1 MPSTLLRRRALPFL
15 LLSGL
20 ATAGS
25 IAAQQPVPSTP
36 VSPSFKP
43 IGLYS
48 LEIDGK
54 PVADA
59 AFFHSQASGSI
70 LVQSSQLGSVI
81 ELQPRGRVLLTH
93 SADAFHRNRNGTLDR
108 LPRAKPASTA
118 SFELV
123 DSLPRFELDGRR
135 FAIREKAALLGPQ
148 TAASLVEHDPTYA
161 QRAQLYEP
169 QPQYLDVLRQVTE
182 PITVK
187 VFLGTWCTVCSEL
200 MPHVLKV
207 EDSLKGSNVRF
218 EYYGIARDFADPEV
232 KRLQVTQLPTG
243 ILYAGGKELH
253 RIVGYSWR
261 YPDMSLHNAILQ
273 MASPAGR

>member
-1 MPSTLLRRRALPFL
+1 MPSTSWRRRALPL
-15 LLSGL
+15 LLATGL
-20 ATAGS
+20 AAAAS

-36 VSPSFKP
+36 VSPSYRP

-70 LVQSSQLGSVI
+70 LVQSSQLSSII

-93 SADAFHRNRNGTLDR
+93 SADGFHRNRNGTLDR
-108 LPRAKPASTA
+108 LPRAKPASTG

-123 DSLPRFELDGRR
+123 DSLPRFELEGRR
-135 FAIREKAALLGPQ
+135 FAIKEKAALLGPQ
-148 TAASLVEHDPTYA
+148 TADSLVKHDPTYA
-161 QRAQLYEP
+161 QRAQLYQP
-169 QPQYLDVLRQVTE
+169 QAQYLDVLRQVTE

-200 MPHVLKV
+200 MPHVLRV
-207 EDSLKGSNVRF
+207 EEELEGSKVRF
-218 EYYGIARDFADPEV
+218 EYYGIARDFSDPEA
-232 KRLQVTQLPTG
+232 KRLEVTQLPTG

-273 MASPAGR
+273 LASPAGR